1 MERMS
6 YFVALSMGMA
16 GLLCGLI
23 LAKRRSVAAEI
34 ARSQW
39 ALGFGLPLLVFVA
52 TLPSRPPFGSG
63 QGFGRGFLLG
73 GLGAMLAGWLVLRA
87 ERRDESRSGGM
98 ASVLALVSPQS
109 VGLIVA
115 VSPLLW
121 MRANLLDTLLG
132 VAIGWLCSSLPLL
145 LSVQNPKSKI
155 QNADS
160 ADALPLTAGIGFVS
174 TLCALFALG
183 EMRAPAALF
192 HSPQSVSWNMVGAVL
207 AASVPFLLLVSAL
220 PNTLFLRLGSRLPV
234 SNLSSKT
241 SSGAGA
247 TENAGRTAAF
257 LRGALALLL
266 FFGLSV
272 FLSRRMMPQA
282 VVWRLAGA
290 GIVTTLLALF
300 GKAWQAPQAQE
311 NPSAALQHHALG
323 LLLFAAGG
331 MISYQWLQGY
341 GVGIWLMAAW
351 LIVSMTLARSQED
364 GAPHRADVSRNMLNL
379 ALFGVI
385 LLLYRVVMSRFSED
399 IQPTSLTD
407 QYALFGLLVGAFTPA
422 FLGGYIGRGD
432 NRLFRLLPV
441 GLLTLAIPGVALML
455 YGAKCALALL
465 IGAALS
471 FASTDSPNAAN
482 LQGAASSAPTSRMPE
497 EEANSSASSLHP
509 TPYTLHPLLALAL
522 ALALAQWTGRAL
534 DYTLL
539 AKAQKLH
546 LLEVIGGATVALML
560 LADYGGRFMAWR
572 GTQNSAGTTGGTI
585 GKGIAQ

>member
-6 YFVALSMGMA
+6 YFAALSMGVA

-23 LAKRRSVAAEI
+23 LARRRSGAAEVF
-34 ARSQW
+34 RSQW
-39 ALGFGLPLLVFVA
+39 ALGLGLPLIVFIA

-98 ASVLALVSPQS
+98 ASILALVSPQS

-132 VAIGWLCSSLPLL
+132 AAIGWFCSSLPLIL
-145 LSVQNPKSKI
+145 GTSRNEET
-155 QNADS
+155 NG
-160 ADALPLTAGIGFVS
+160 DAMPLTAGIGFVS

-192 HSPQSVSWNMVGAVL
+192 HSTQSVSWNTVGAVL
-207 AASVPFLLLVSAL
+207 AASVPFCLLVSAL

-234 SNLSSKT
+234 RNLSSRT
-241 SSGAGA
+241 PNGAGEA
-247 TENAGRTAAF
+247 ENAGATAAF

-266 FFGLSV
+266 FFGLSI
-272 FLSRRMMPQA
+272 FLSRRMMPQV
-282 VVWRLAGA
+282 VVWHLASA

-300 GKAWQAPQAQE
+300 GKAWKAPHTQE
-311 NPSAALQHHALG
+311 NPTASLQHHALG

-364 GAPHRADVSRNMLNL
+364 GALRLQESARKMLNL

-432 NRLFRLLPV
+432 NRFFRLLPV

-455 YGAKCALALL
+455 YSAKCALALI

-471 FASTDSPNAAN
+471 FAFQSHNAELQTPEIDATPNT
-482 LQGAASSAPTSRMPE
+482 Q
-497 EEANSSASSLHP
+497 HP
-509 TPYTLHPLLALAL
+509 TPNTLTPLLALAL

-539 AKAQKLH
+539 AKAQKVH
-546 LLEVIGGATVALML
+546 LLEVIGGVTLALIL

-572 GTQNSAGTTGGTI
+572 GRQNSAGTTGGTI
-585 GKGIAQ
+585 GTGKGIAQ